1 MTRTKFLFVLLF
13 VLLTM
18 PAALRAGDI
27 SLGRARQQEPYH
39 QTDLLATD
47 IFTINNT
54 ATL

>member
-27 SLGRARQQEPYH
+27 IAQGTVSAVDTPIKL
-39 QTDLLATD
+39 
-47 IFTINNT
+47 
-54 ATL
+54 TL